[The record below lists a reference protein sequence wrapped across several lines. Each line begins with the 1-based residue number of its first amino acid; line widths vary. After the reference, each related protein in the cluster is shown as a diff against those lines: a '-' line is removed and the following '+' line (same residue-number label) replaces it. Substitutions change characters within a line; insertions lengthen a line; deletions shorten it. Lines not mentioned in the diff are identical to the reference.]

1 MIYEEI
7 RIQKIAPLKMLLVKS
22 NQIFTIIWNIILIL
36 IIISNCI
43 CQFLVDFLL
52 VKLQIP

>member
-43 CQFLVDFLL
+43 CQFLVDFFAC
-52 VKLQIP
+52 